1 MSKKLNYDYVK
12 NVFLE
17 HGLELLEPTYI
28 NNGTPMLCKNKD
40 GYYGKISLYHVQ
52 ENKSFLPFSTQNILS
67 LKNLQIFFDRN
78 YIHSEILFN
87 NYKDCKEKCKFRCSC
102 GKIFYKDLDHIIS
115 RKSCKCKECS
125 FKNNGKYNSP
135 SYDFVRIELNDRGF
149 KMLQDYYI
157 NCKTYIEVEDVKGF
171 RGFITLN
178 AVRNNQDF
186 LKFDVRINEKY
197 YIYNINKL
205 AEHNKLDSVAIK
217 IFGKKLGEKTVVIF
231 KCTCGNVFFTTKRK
245 FFTGT
250 YCKCKE
256 CTKDISSYE
265 KKVMNWLN
273 KYGID
278 YIFQKSFDD
287 CRNKNPLPFDFFIYD
302 KNILI
307 EVDGEGHSYPV
318 NFGGCSDSEAL
329 ILFEYMKDNDRIKTD
344 YCLKNNIKLIR
355 IPHYDIKTNT
365 RYTKTLIDN
374 LLG

>member
-1 MSKKLNYDYVK
+1 LSKKLSYDFVRGI
-12 NVFLE
+12 FLD
-17 HGLELLEPTYI
+17 HGLELLETIYK
-28 NNGTPMLCKNKD
+28 NNRTPMLCKNKD
-40 GYYGKISLYHVQ
+40 GYYGNISLHHVQ
-52 ENKSFLPFSTQNILS
+52 ENKYFLPFSSQNTLS

-78 YIHSEILFN
+78 AIHSEILFD
-87 NYKDCKEKCKFRCSC
+87 NYKDCKEKCKFRCEC

-115 RKSCKCKECS
+115 RKTCKCKECS
-125 FKNNGKYNSP
+125 FKNIGNYNSH
-135 SYDFVRIELNDRGF
+135 SYDFVKTELNNHEF

-157 NCKTYIEVEDVKGF
+157 NCKTYIEVEDARGF

-178 AVRNNQDF
+178 AVRRNQDF
-186 LKFDVRINEKY
+186 LKFDTRINEKY

-205 AEHNKLDSVAIK
+205 AEQEKLDSVAIG
-217 IFGKKLGEKTVVIF
+217 IFGKERGKNTSIIF

-245 FFTGT
+245 FFAGT

-256 CTKDISSYE
+256 CSDDISSYE

-273 KYGID
+273 KYSIN

-307 EVDGEGHSYPV
+307 EVDGEGHYHPV

-329 ILFEYMKDNDRIKTD
+329 LLFEYMKDNDRIKTE

-355 IPHYDIKTNT
+355 IPYYDIKTNI
-365 RYTKTLIDN
+365 RYTKILIDN